1 MLLEQAYEGA
11 PALMSGKH
19 LTTVNEF
26 TDQIPALRPAL
37 LAEARDRLLALGP
50 MTGTDKILVEEDKGA
65 ILGGVVC
72 LATGLPLAVARWYSY
87 NLADGG
93 PEVRDSVIEVPVDS
107 EYFAGTLF
115 VNGINRNDRVAI
127 VDDTISTGGT
137 LAALISAV
145 HKAGA
150 TVSEVRVVIEKT
162 ATGGV
167 ERIHAQFGIPVRSV
181 MRVDVDQDTRR
192 ARVVR

>member
-1 MLLEQAYEGA
+1 MLLERAYEGA
-11 PALMSGKH
+11 PALMTGRH

-26 TDQIPALRPAL
+26 TDQIPALRPQL

-50 MTGTDKILVEEDKGA
+50 IEETDKLLVEEDKGA
-65 ILGGVVC
+65 ILGGAVS
-72 LATGLPLAVARWYSY
+72 LAVGLPLAVARWYPY
-87 NLADGG
+87 NLGDAN
-93 PEVRDSVIEVPVDS
+93 PHLPTRAIEVPLDS
-107 EYFAGTLF
+107 EYFVGTLF
-115 VNGINRNDRVAI
+115 VNGIDRNDRVTI

-150 TVSEVRVVIEKT
+150 TVAEVRVVVEKV
-162 ATGGV
+162 AGGGT
-167 ERIHAQFGIPVRSV
+167 ERINTQFGIPVRSV
-181 MRVDVDQDTRR
+181 MRVDVDEKTRR